1 MHRRQRVAPSHERIL
16 MKILLVDDTATIRT
30 LMTTMLKRFDHQVT
44 TAKDDVKAWRLLQ
57 ETP

>member
-1 MHRRQRVAPSHERIL
+1 

-57 ETP
+57 RHKGYCSPTGICRA